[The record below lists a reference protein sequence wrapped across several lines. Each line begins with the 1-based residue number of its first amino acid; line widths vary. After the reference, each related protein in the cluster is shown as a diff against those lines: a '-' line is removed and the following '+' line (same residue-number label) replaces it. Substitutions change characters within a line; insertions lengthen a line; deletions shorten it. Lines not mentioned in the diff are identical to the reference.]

1 MALQYFITIYPSDFL
16 NYIIIDKIL
25 FNKLPKFEDT
35 FIQETKK
42 NNMQFNNNSIIE
54 KAKNNFNS
62 KEWLQLLEYFGKESN
77 Q

>member
-1 MALQYFITIYPSDFL
+1 
-16 NYIIIDKIL
+16 
-25 FNKLPKFEDT
+25 
-35 FIQETKK
+35 
-42 NNMQFNNNSIIE
+42 MQFNNNSIIE